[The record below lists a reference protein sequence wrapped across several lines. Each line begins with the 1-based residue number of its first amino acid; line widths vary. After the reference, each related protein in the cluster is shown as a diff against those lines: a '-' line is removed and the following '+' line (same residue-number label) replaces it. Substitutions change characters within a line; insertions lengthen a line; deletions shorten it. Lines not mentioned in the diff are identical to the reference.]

1 MVKLIE
7 KFEDSSFSPENFH
20 RCLKTICSTSSV
32 LNDFVKTAKKKSI
45 PFLVGNQIEAFF
57 KNLGDTEIAV
67 AFAFKSP
74 VLASRNFQDLKNNV
88 FLNRFVKPIEIDEW
102 NSDPQSLEEMKKIFH
117 LFLQYRELNLSSPIK
132 YVVIDDESD
141 DALTNPSTVIT
152 YIRGSKSEIKLLS
165 QPPAPIPTG
174 AKGIDWVE
182 LMLEPP
188 EGDLNVCLELL
199 ITYCENGQRGKRA
212 QQTFKLE
219 DQIQVKGLLPGKD
232 YIFQIQVRSNAGL
245 SPPSSWSDGIATEK
259 DVPLAQKILQECVKV
274 VDDNSEIEIFT
285 PKSKDEAFIGDGLRF
300 VQVGEAGAHYHY
312 RERTIMVLGATGVG
326 KTTFLNSMANYVAN
340 VRENDPFRLKIVT
353 EIEEGKASSQSKTKM
368 VSAYCF
374 NNTKLPYRLVV
385 IDTPG
390 NILLHLIELC

>member
-1 MVKLIE
+1 MVKLIK

-45 PFLVGNQIEAFF
+45 PFLVGNQIKAFF
-57 KNLGDTEIAV
+57 KNLGDNEAAV
-67 AFAFKSP
+67 AFAFKSS
-74 VLASRNFQDLKNNV
+74 VLASRNLQELKNNV
-88 FLNRFVKPIEIDEW
+88 FSNRFVKPSESDEW
-102 NSDPQSLEEMKKIFH
+102 NSDPQSLEEMKKSFH

-132 YVVIDDESD
+132 YIVIDDESD
-141 DALTNPSTVIT
+141 DALHPSAVIT

-199 ITYCENGQRGKRA
+199 ITYCENGQRGKCA

-219 DQIQVKGLLPGKD
+219 DEIQVKGLLPGKN

-245 SPPSSWSDGIATEK
+245 SPPSLWSDGIATEK

-274 VDDNSEIEIFT
+274 ADANSEIDIFT
-285 PKSKDEAFIGDGLRF
+285 PKSKDEAFIGDGLRI
-300 VQVGEAGAHYHY
+300 VQVGEAGAHY

-390 NILLHLIELC
+390 NILLHLIELR